1 MALLVD
7 NFCPLLQVLISALR
21 MSRRQVTW
29 ENSHFANDARED
41 LSNSVKM
48 DLHSCASSLSTLP
61 KNLCVAN
68 ILSMWTIRLIF
79 TKFPPLTEIDRMK
92 GRNEDTGCAL
102 SLSHP

>member
-1 MALLVD
+1 M
-7 NFCPLLQVLISALR
+7 
-21 MSRRQVTW
+21 TW
-29 ENSHFANDARED
+29 ENSHFANEARED

-79 TKFPPLTEIDRMK
+79 TKFPPLTDRMK
-92 GRNEDTGCAL
+92 ERNEDTGCAL

>member
-1 MALLVD
+1 M
-7 NFCPLLQVLISALR
+7 
-21 MSRRQVTW
+21 TW
-29 ENSHFANDARED
+29 ENSHFANEARED
-41 LSNSVKM
+41 LGKSVKM

-79 TKFPPLTEIDRMK
+79 TKFPPLTDRMK
-92 GRNEDTGCAL
+92 ERNEDTGCAL